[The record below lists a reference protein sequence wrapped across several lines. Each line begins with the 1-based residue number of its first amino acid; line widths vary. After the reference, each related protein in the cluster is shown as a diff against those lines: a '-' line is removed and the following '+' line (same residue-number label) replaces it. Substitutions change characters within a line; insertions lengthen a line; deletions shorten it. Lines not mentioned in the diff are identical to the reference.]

1 MPLLLSEGLGE
12 LDLSDIDFRMQQL
25 CSSSAST
32 QRRRAGCRRKSSG
45 CRAGGAQVE
54 QGFLYYRRADPV
66 PPVDTPARLCG
77 ALNDVDARGG
87 IHDAADLANLKL
99 EGGVLKGLLHLAR
112 PELPQVSPSLEA
124 PAVALLLGKLGK
136 VCPSFDFR
144 KNLLHISDRFLF
156 GANYL
161 ALLVA
166 LGVAGLAVLDQD
178 VARGDLLSFKTGLK
192 RV

>member
-1 MPLLLSEGLGE
+1 
-12 LDLSDIDFRMQQL
+12 MQQL
-25 CSSSAST
+25 SVYPASPPRVP
-32 QRRRAGCRRKSSG
+32 QEELWMPGWPAPR
-45 CRAGGAQVE
+45 QVE
-54 QGFLYYRRADPV
+54 KGFLYYRRADPV

-156 GANYL
+156 GANDL